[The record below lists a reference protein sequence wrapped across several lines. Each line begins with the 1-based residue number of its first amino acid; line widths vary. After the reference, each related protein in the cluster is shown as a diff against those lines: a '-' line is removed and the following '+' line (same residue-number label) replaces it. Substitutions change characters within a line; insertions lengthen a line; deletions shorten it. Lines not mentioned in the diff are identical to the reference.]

1 MVVCAASIDIILT
14 PQILSDAATTDANGE
29 GLEWNNKTELIADV
43 GILKEDD
50 KDIIEA
56 EGGAPIVSTLL
67 NVNYICQSIPQNKKA
82 HS

>member
-1 MVVCAASIDIILT
+1 MCVASIDINFS
-14 PQILSDAATTDANGE
+14 PQILSDAVTTDASGKSW
-29 GLEWNNKTELIADV
+29 EWYNKTDLIADV

-56 EGGAPIVSTLL
+56 EGGSPIVSTLL
-67 NVNYICQSIPQNKKA
+67 NVNYICQSLPRIKEA